1 MAQLLV
7 RDLQPETVERLKNR
21 AQRNG
26 RSLQGEIK
34 IILESAA
41 KLSMAE
47 TRQVAAQLRQ
57 SLEGRIQGDS
67 ADLIREDRDR

>member
-7 RDLQPETVERLKNR
+7 RDLHPDTVERLKNR
-21 AQRNG
+21 AQRHG
-26 RSLQGEIK
+26 RSLQGEVK
-34 IILESAA
+34 LILESAA

-47 TRQVAAQLRQ
+47 TRRVAAQLRQ